1 MYRRARSE
9 EWEGGSHGG
18 DRMEGTAAFYA
29 PEQPTVKEAIYILLD
44 FFGKAKPVQFRP
56 GVTPQ
61 ITPSA
66 RLSSD

>member
-44 FFGKAKPVQFRP
+44 LFGKAKPVQFRP
-56 GVTPQ
+56 SVTPQ